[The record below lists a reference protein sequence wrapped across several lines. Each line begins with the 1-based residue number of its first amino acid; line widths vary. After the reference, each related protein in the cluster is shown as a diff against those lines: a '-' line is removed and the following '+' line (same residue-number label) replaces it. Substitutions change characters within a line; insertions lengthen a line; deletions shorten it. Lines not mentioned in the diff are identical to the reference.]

1 MPFYAFQPHSGL
13 VSPSQKK
20 ARNKKLKSAE
30 SLTEVQLSR
39 DVTRLRYF
47 HSMVEAQ
54 IWFQFSLEKKSMW
67 SHFIFEEEV
76 NLYYRAESIQVNLTG
91 RIYI

>member
-30 SLTEVQLSR
+30 SLTEDQLSR

-54 IWFQFSLEKKSMW
+54 IWFQFSLW
-67 SHFIFEEEV
+67 SHFTFEEEV
-76 NLYYRAESIQVNLTG
+76 NLYYRAESIQVSLTG